1 MTKTAATAPR
11 PLSNPPK
18 GAWILKALLLASFLT
33 ALPLPAQNR
42 EMVNRLLDRIVANEN
57 QFLGRMKR
65 FHPIFETYIQELA
78 EGADPDAAP
87 ANDHYIIGRLDWTS
101 DGVDQTA
108 LLGSAAF
115 EKRSR
120 PPLRLPL
127 IHLPWI
133 RLPLPFHKGSSGMIF
148 EPAGFAQMVV
158 MDADEFNRATYRFVY
173 VRREFLGDVRCLV
186 FDISPRDPKAAGK
199 FIGRFWVEDKDYR
212 VVRFNGTYT
221 ISTSSGLFFHFDS
234 WRVNVAPEL
243 WTPAA
248 IYVEDAAYRDKGSQF
263 RFKAQTR
270 LWGYHAG
277 AGNKLQELTN
287 ILIDADNPVEDQSG
301 SKDVSPLESQRSW
314 KKQAEEN
321 VLYRLEESGLL
332 APKGEVDQV
341 LNTVVNNLMVTNHI
355 NLDDVQCR
363 VMLTTPLETFSVG
376 RAIVVSRGLLDVLP
390 DEASLAMA
398 LANELAHIVLG
409 HRTETMY
416 AFSDETLFP
425 QNEALSRL
433 RFPRTP
439 EEIESAGKKAVEI
452 LANSPYKDKLAGA
465 GLFLKALQ
473 SHAPQLPNLIQA
485 GLGNG
490 LANADHLLRLAEL
503 IRKSP
508 PLEENKIEQIAAL
521 PLGSRVRLD
530 PWTDQIAL
538 VQTKPVALL
547 SAREKMPFEVTP
559 FLIHLTRVPAR
570 AQPGKVAQTTENR

>member
-1 MTKTAATAPR
+1 MTKK
-11 PLSNPPK
+11 N
-18 GAWILKALLLASFLT
+18 WMWKALLLASFLA

-42 EMVNRLLDRIVANEN
+42 ELVNRLLDRIVANEN
-57 QFLGRMKR
+57 QLLTRLR
-65 FHPIFETYIQELA
+65 RLHPVFETYVQALA
-78 EGADPDAAP
+78 EGADPDSAP
-87 ANDHYIIGRLDWTS
+87 VKDHYILGRLDLTS

-108 LLGSAAF
+108 LLESAAV
-115 EKRSR
+115 EKHPRSR
-120 PPLRLPL
+120 LRLPL

-133 RLPLPFHKGSSGMIF
+133 RLPLPFRKGSSGMIF

-186 FDISPRDPKAAGK
+186 FDISPRSREAAGK

-212 VVRFNGTYT
+212 IVRFNGTYT
-221 ISTSSGLFFHFDS
+221 MSTISGLFFHFDS
-234 WRVNVAPEL
+234 WRVNVAPGL
-243 WTPAA
+243 WAPAA
-248 IYVEDAAYRDKGSQF
+248 IYVEDAAYREKGRRF

-287 ILIDADNPVEDQSG
+287 ILIDAGNPVEDQSG
-301 SKDVSPLESQRSW
+301 SKEVSPLEGQRSW

-321 VLYRLEESGLL
+321 VLYRLEESALL
-332 APKGEVDQV
+332 APKGDADQV

-390 DEASLAMA
+390 DEASLAMV

-409 HRTETMY
+409 HRMETMY

-425 QNEALSRL
+425 QNEVLGRL
-433 RFPRTP
+433 LFPRTP
-439 EEIESAGKKAVEI
+439 EEIESAGNKAVEI
-452 LANSPYKDKLAGA
+452 LSNSPYKDKLAGA

-485 GLGNG
+485 SVGNG
-490 LANADHLLRLAEL
+490 LANADRLLRLEEL
-503 IRKSP
+503 IRQAP
-508 PLEENKIEQIAAL
+508 PLDESKMEQIAAL
-521 PLGSRVRLD
+521 PLGSRVKLD

-538 VQTKPVALL
+538 IQTKPAALL

-559 FLIHLTRVPAR
+559 FLLHLTRIPAR
-570 AQPGKVAQTTENR
+570 APAGKVAQTTQNR